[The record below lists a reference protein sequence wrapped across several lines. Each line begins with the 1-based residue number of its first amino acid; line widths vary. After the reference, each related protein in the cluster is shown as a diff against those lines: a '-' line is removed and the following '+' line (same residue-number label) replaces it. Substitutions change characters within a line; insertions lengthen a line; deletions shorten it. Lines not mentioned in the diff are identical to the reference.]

1 MPRRVRAGLAALV
14 LVAGAPATAAASGPT
29 TTDPAAHKTQVDRQR
44 SQLAER
50 YDETL
55 TVQADLTAA
64 YEQSRATAAELTRK
78 LATLDDYSAAVQK
91 DLDAATATANRAL
104 QRRDAFREDLDG
116 RERRAGPPAGRAARR
131 PRCPATCGS
140 ASGGACTVPTAR
152 G

>member
-29 TTDPAAHKTQVDRQR
+29 TTDPDAQKTQVDRQR

-64 YEQSRATAAELTRK
+64 YEQSRATAH
-78 LATLDDYSAAVQK
+78 
-91 DLDAATATANRAL
+91 
-104 QRRDAFREDLDG
+104 
-116 RERRAGPPAGRAARR
+116 
-131 PRCPATCGS
+131 
-140 ASGGACTVPTAR
+140 
-152 G
+152 